1 MGRKS
6 RLKKEA
12 RQERLRVEPKEI
24 LSSASSS
31 FLKIAMTFAAMVIV
45 FEIIVELFID
55 WLPLQL
61 ATASITTYLL
71 QVTGLEVNTSG
82 IHMILP
88 NARWEVIAD
97 CTAIGAQV
105 IFLSFVLAFPSSKK
119 AKLFATGVGVP
130 FIFAVNIVR
139 LVALGWLTYLSPKL
153 ADYCHDF
160 VWQMGFLFMVVG
172 MWLAWIEWV
181 VKREKNPAV
190 SA

>member
-1 MGRKS
+1 M
-6 RLKKEA
+6 
-12 RQERLRVEPKEI
+12 
-24 LSSASSS
+24 
-31 FLKIAMTFAAMVIV
+31 
-45 FEIIVELFID
+45 
-55 WLPLQL
+55 
-61 ATASITTYLL
+61 
-71 QVTGLEVNTSG
+71 TSG

-88 NARWEVIAD
+88 NARWEVISD

-105 IFLSFVLAFPSSKK
+105 IFISFVLAFPSSKK
-119 AKLFATGVGVP
+119 AKLLATGIGVP